1 MVIETEE
8 DGVVVVVTKELH
20 CLPII
25 GGKKMVLV
33 TDTMEVVGDMEEE
46 AVEEV
51 TIEGEEVEDPTPL
64 KIGLSLCQ
72 GMIGSRKSCLD
83 LAMAPPELISTG

>member
-1 MVIETEE
+1 MGIEMVE

-33 TDTMEVVGDMEEE
+33 TDTMEVEGDMEEE

-51 TIEGEEVEDPTPL
+51 TIEGEVEDPTQL